1 LTSQEIQTLDS
12 ICLRGAGI
20 VSIAQNK
27 QGARFNLDSLL
38 LADFCRIKPWDRILE
53 PGTGT
58 GIVSLLLAKK
68 HLRSH
73 LTAVELQPSLAR
85 LCRRNIVDNGLED
98 RVRLSE
104 GDLRSLKRDFSS
116 FPFDVIVANP
126 PYRRNGAGKQSPGA
140 ERRVSRQERQGSLS
154 DWLDLQRFLKNGGRY
169 VVVFPADRLAE
180 LLPSL
185 RKRGLEPKLMRLV
198 HPFRDKPASLALIE
212 SVKSAG
218 VGLRVLPP
226 LVVHEPGCGFTEEML
241 GIYGRSA

>member
-1 LTSQEIQTLDS
+1 LTSPELHTHDS
-12 ICLRGAGI
+12 ISLRGAG
-20 VSIAQNK
+20 VVTVAQNK

-73 LTAVELQPSLAR
+73 LTAVEIQPSLAR
-85 LCRRNIVDNGLED
+85 LCRRNIADNGLED
-98 RVRLSE
+98 RLRLTE
-104 GDLRSLKRDFSS
+104 GDLRSLKREFSS
-116 FPFDVIVANP
+116 SPFDVIVANP
-126 PYRRNGAGKQSPGA
+126 PYQRNGAGKQSPGA
-140 ERRVSRQERQGSLS
+140 ERRVSRQERQGNLS

-169 VVVFPADRLAE
+169 VVIFPADRLAD

-185 RKRGLEPKLMRLV
+185 QRRGLEPKLMRLI
-198 HPFRDKPASLALIE
+198 HPYRDKPASLALIE

-218 VGLRVLPP
+218 TGLRVLPP

-241 GIYGRSA
+241 RIYGQSA